1 MAEKRPAETSTEE
14 PVSKK
19 RQMTNISNDSDNT
32 KTNKA
37 SGTSDASSETTNAS
51 SVIREPQIKQE
62 SRPKHF
68 YFQKNKKYLC
78 IHCTN
83 VIITLNVNSHTFQCM
98 TCNKITHFNDYYQKN
113 NVIHEKLIQNMEF
126 SWSQLR
132 ESNQLNIEK
141 NKKNQENFNK
151 MKEYLSSIEKLR
163 DEIREYEKV
172 NHANENRNYLGVSMF
187 IDKKIKGFEN
197 EIKSIKKKIETLT
210 IS

>member
-1 MAEKRPAETSTEE
+1 MSEKRPAETSTEE

-51 SVIREPQIKQE
+51 SVIREPQIKKE
-62 SRPKHF
+62 VTPNYFEMNKH
-68 YFQKNKKYLC
+68 YFCYHCNGSIVRCNQDSQKFKCNA
-78 IHCTN
+78 
-83 VIITLNVNSHTFQCM
+83 
-98 TCNKITHFNDYYQKN
+98 CNKIINFNDYQQNKDL
-113 NVIHEKLIQNMEF
+113 ICEKLMQNATF
-126 SWSQLR
+126 AWSQLR